1 MLLADVY
8 RCALEHHTLACVS
21 IFRCAQLVCAVACNT
36 ARGFRFA
43 AETLPGLVALYGNYM
58 MEWQCMDFHGQYKGG
73 VDCRCGVFSCFVCF
87 DYLIAAMNFGTKR
100 GAESIG
106 GQAAAARGRN

>member
-1 MLLADVY
+1 
-8 RCALEHHTLACVS
+8 
-21 IFRCAQLVCAVACNT
+21 
-36 ARGFRFA
+36 
-43 AETLPGLVALYGNYM
+43 
-58 MEWQCMDFHGQYKGG
+58 MDFHGQYKGG